1 MNILGAQMQHL
12 TRQTFI
18 EKVFDFEN
26 NEEWVFKGKKPAII
40 DFYADWCGPCKVV
53 SPILEELDREYQGL
67 IDFYKIDTDQEQEL
81 AAMFGIRSI
90 PTILFIPL
98 DEQPRIAVGAMPKEV
113 YERAIEDLFKL
124 KKPLIH

>member
-1 MNILGAQMQHL
+1 MQHL

>member
-1 MNILGAQMQHL
+1 MESL
-12 TRQTFI
+12 TRESFI
-18 EKVFDFEN
+18 DKVFDYEN
-26 NEEWVFKGKKPAII
+26 NEQWQFKGTKPAII

-53 SPILEELDREYQGL
+53 SPILEELSKEYQGL

-90 PTILFIPL
+90 PTVLFIPVD
-98 DEQPRIAVGAMPKEV
+98 DEPRIAVGAMPKEV
-113 YERAIEDLFKL
+113 YERAIEDLFNI